1 MDEKNKKTKI
11 VKEIKVDT
19 KKCVGCRAC
28 EIACSAFH
36 AIPKYSSV
44 NTARSRIMIIQDE
57 VRDIFV
63 PIRAGDCTQA
73 ECNGRN
79 RYVIDGKEYDQCTF
93 CPASCPSR
101 DAFKEPDSGLPL
113 KCDMCES
120 VPPLEK
126 PMCVDAC
133 TFGAL
138 TYEEREAVVEVE
150 SQKRGEMEM
159 SEGVKPPSAQ
169 AADKADF
176 FEKFDDQYRNYKKG
190 VKQNP
195 VFPVFHVIGDIKIE
209 FFYFFDFLKIKGP

>member
-1 MDEKNKKTKI
+1 MDSNGKKTKI

-19 KKCVGCRAC
+19 KKCAGCRAC

-44 NTARSRIMIIQDE
+44 NPARSRIMVAMDE

-63 PIRAGDCTQA
+63 PIRAGDYTQA

-79 RYVIDGKEYDQCTF
+79 VYVIDGKEYNECTF
-93 CPASCPSR
+93 CPAVCPSR

-120 VPPLEK
+120 VPALEK

-138 TYEEREAVVEVE
+138 TYVEREETRGEEEEVKQREVE
-150 SQKRGEMEM
+150 SAYELL
-159 SEGVKPPSAQ
+159 VK
-169 AADKADF
+169 KHG
-176 FEKFDDQYRNYKKG
+176 KKK
-190 VKQNP
+190 VMDTFSRLAK
-195 VFPVFHVIGDIKIE
+195 KE
-209 FFYFFDFLKIKGP
+209 

>member
-1 MDEKNKKTKI
+1 VDSNQKRTEI
-11 VKEIKVDT
+11 VKEIKVDA

-36 AIPKYSSV
+36 AIPKFSSI
-44 NTARSRIMIIQDE
+44 NTARSRIMVVMDE
-57 VRDIFV
+57 MRDVFV
-63 PIRAGDCTQA
+63 PIRAGSYTEA

-79 RYVIDGKEYDQCTF
+79 RYVIEGKEYDECTF

-138 TYEEREAVVEVE
+138 TYEEREVVRTEAGDVKRE
-150 SQKRGEMEM
+150 DMEIGLEQLVKKYGSKRVMDTLSRLQKLEHQGERRG
-159 SEGVKPPSAQ
+159 
-169 AADKADF
+169 
-176 FEKFDDQYRNYKKG
+176 
-190 VKQNP
+190 
-195 VFPVFHVIGDIKIE
+195 
-209 FFYFFDFLKIKGP
+209 

>member
-1 MDEKNKKTKI
+1 MDYSGKKTKI
-11 VKEIKVDT
+11 IKEIKVDT

-36 AIPKYSSV
+36 AVPKFSSV
-44 NTARSRIMIIQDE
+44 NTARSRIMVAMDE

-63 PIRAGDCTQA
+63 PIRAGDYAQA

-79 RYVIDGKEYDQCTF
+79 VYVIDGKEYNECTF

-138 TYEEREAVVEVE
+138 TYAEREEERIEEEETKQGEVE
-150 SQKRGEMEM
+150 STYELLVKKHGKKKVMDTFTRLSKGQNINAKE
-159 SEGVKPPSAQ
+159 EG
-169 AADKADF
+169 
-176 FEKFDDQYRNYKKG
+176 
-190 VKQNP
+190 
-195 VFPVFHVIGDIKIE
+195 
-209 FFYFFDFLKIKGP
+209 

>member
-1 MDEKNKKTKI
+1 MDSNGKKTKI

-19 KKCVGCRAC
+19 SKCVGCKAC

-36 AIPKYSSV
+36 ATPQYSSV
-44 NTARSRIMIIQDE
+44 NTARSRIMVVMDE
-57 VRDIFV
+57 FRDIFV
-63 PIRAGDCTQA
+63 PIRAGEYTQA

-79 RYVIDGKEYDQCTF
+79 RYVIEGKEYDECTF

-101 DAFKEPDSGLPL
+101 GAFREPDSGLPL

-138 TYEEREAVVEVE
+138 TYEEREEEVE
-150 SQKRGEMEM
+150 EGKEAEVKLGDMEIVFE
-159 SEGVKPPSAQ
+159 SLVK
-169 AADKADF
+169 K
-176 FEKFDDQYRNYKKG
+176 YGKKKLMNTFTRLSKG
-190 VKQNP
+190 KN
-195 VFPVFHVIGDIKIE
+195 IKSKE
-209 FFYFFDFLKIKGP
+209 ED

>member
-1 MDEKNKKTKI
+1 MDKKGKKTKI

-36 AIPKYSSV
+36 AVPKYSSV
-44 NTARSRIMIIQDE
+44 NTARSRIMVIMDE

-63 PIRAGDCTQA
+63 PIRAGDYAQA

-79 RYVIDGKEYDQCTF
+79 RYVLDGKEYDACTF

-138 TYEEREAVVEVE
+138 TYEEREQEVKAEEEVE
-150 SQKRGEMEM
+150 RGDMEM
-159 SEGVKPPSAQ
+159 AYEQLVK
-169 AADKADF
+169 KHG
-176 FEKFDDQYRNYKKG
+176 KKRLMEA
-190 VKQNP
+190 
-195 VFPVFHVIGDIKIE
+195 FTRLSRD
-209 FFYFFDFLKIKGP
+209 

>member
-1 MDEKNKKTKI
+1 MDKKGKKTKI

-19 KKCVGCRAC
+19 KKCVGCRGC

-36 AIPKYSSV
+36 AVPKYSSV
-44 NTARSRIMIIQDE
+44 NTARSRIMVIMDE
-57 VRDIFV
+57 VQDIFV
-63 PIRAGDCTQA
+63 PIRAGDYTQA

-79 RYVIDGKEYDQCTF
+79 RYVVDGKEYEACTF

-138 TYEEREAVVEVE
+138 TYEEREIARTEAGEIKREDMEIGLEQLVKKYGSKRVMDTL
-150 SQKRGEMEM
+150 SRLQKLEHQGERRG
-159 SEGVKPPSAQ
+159 
-169 AADKADF
+169 
-176 FEKFDDQYRNYKKG
+176 
-190 VKQNP
+190 
-195 VFPVFHVIGDIKIE
+195 
-209 FFYFFDFLKIKGP
+209 

>member
-1 MDEKNKKTKI
+1 MKGPSKISIKEGDTTMNNKGKKTKI

-36 AIPKYSSV
+36 AVPKYSSV
-44 NTARSRIMIIQDE
+44 NTGRSRIMVVMDE
-57 VRDIFV
+57 VKDVFV
-63 PIRAGDCTQA
+63 PIRAGDYAEA

-79 RYVIDGKEYDQCTF
+79 IYVIDGKEYNECTF

-133 TFGAL
+133 TFKAL
-138 TYEEREAVVEVE
+138 TYEEREVAVPVASVEE
-150 SQKRGEMEM
+150 SQEKRGEMKVGLE
-159 SEGVKPPSAQ
+159 SLIKKYG
-169 AADKADF
+169 
-176 FEKFDDQYRNYKKG
+176 YKNVMETVARMGK
-190 VKQNP
+190 KS
-195 VFPVFHVIGDIKIE
+195 
-209 FFYFFDFLKIKGP
+209 